1 MMCSLVGF
9 GVLCVCVCLPKGRKI
24 FKRDKLYT
32 KLSQNSQPSS
42 GKSAEKKSS
51 KKECDPVSEKQNA
64 LLTTNNIKRHTY
76 VHVL

>member
-9 GVLCVCVCLPKGRKI
+9 GVLCVCVFTKRKEN
-24 FKRDKLYT
+24 FQRDKLYT